1 MNLHSFAFRFRT
13 FEGVVAIY
21 LVGIMGS
28 FTLAM
33 TALAVMSF
41 SAALFEIP
49 TGVFSD
55 RIGRTKTIALYSFAC
70 LIAHIILFVAPSSA
84 WVFLG
89 VIVNGLAI
97 AFRSGTV
104 QAFVYENLVVQGTEE
119 TFHKVDGHRQSLERY
134 ALAISGLI
142 GAAIIYFYDIRTA
155 IAVTLVIML
164 LANFLVLWLK
174 DVHVPDPK
182 TSNVYST
189 FWKAWV
195 LFRSNPSLRNIGIG
209 KMLSVGGEYIEY
221 RFRALY
227 LALLMPDWLVNL
239 LGITNNFIS
248 GIVMKY
254 THKIVE
260 RFGFK
265 KVLVHFS
272 VFDRFFSS
280 VMILIHSFSA
290 SLGLTV
296 VSSVS
301 YGSRQIASDHLLQ
314 KAYSKNERATIG
326 SIVGLGGSLIYG
338 VLAVALGLLA
348 DTVGIKLTI
357 LVLNGILLSTAVF
370 YAIGITYAKTMEKS
384 R

>member
-13 FEGVVAIY
+13 FEGVLAIY
-21 LVGIMGS
+21 LVEIMGS

-55 RIGRTKTIALYSFAC
+55 RIGRTKTITLYSLTC
-70 LIAHIILFVAPSSA
+70 LIAHIILFIAHSSM
-84 WVFLG
+84 WVFIG
-89 VIVNGLAI
+89 VIINGLAI

-104 QAFVYENLVVQGTEE
+104 QAFVYENLVVEGREDLFQ
-119 TFHKVDGHRQSLERY
+119 KIDGHRQSLERY

-142 GAAIIYFYDIRTA
+142 GVAIIYFFDIRTA
-155 IAVTLVIML
+155 IAVTLAIMF

-174 DVHVPDPK
+174 DVHAPDPK
-182 TSNVYST
+182 SSNIYGT
-189 FWKAWV
+189 FWKAWN
-195 LFRSNPSLRNIGIG
+195 LFRLNPSLRNIGIG

-239 LGITNNFIS
+239 LGITNNIIS

-254 THKIVE
+254 THKIVG
-260 RFGFK
+260 RFGFT
-265 KVLVHFS
+265 KVLVHLS
-272 VFDRFFSS
+272 VFDRFFSAGM
-280 VMILIHSFSA
+280 VLIHSFTA

-301 YGSRQIASDHLLQ
+301 YGARQIASDHLLQ
-314 KAYSKNERATIG
+314 KEYSKNERATIG
-326 SIVGLGGSLIYG
+326 SIVGLGGSVVYG
-338 VLAVALGLLA
+338 ALGVALGLLA
-348 DTVGIKLTI
+348 DTIGIKSTI
-357 LVLNGILLSTAVF
+357 LLLNGLLLSTAVF
-370 YAIGITYAKTMEKS
+370 YAIGIAYAKKVEQSK
-384 R
+384 